1 MSDDGL
7 SSSFFITNLFRQKE
21 KIKKPLL
28 PKKAFYVYLFCIITL
43 QYFQPNTKKQCSCIP
58 IMKDSKR

>member
-1 MSDDGL
+1 VATEKLLKIIIKEKRKISDDGL

-28 PKKAFYVYLFCIITL
+28 PKKAF
-43 QYFQPNTKKQCSCIP
+43 
-58 IMKDSKR
+58 